1 MQWKIDPGTWV
12 QYVCVL
18 AVVVAFVMLGGVHPG
33 ESRDACANRVA
44 WATGS
49 CTADL
54 EQKRA
59 PDLAA
64 GAHRVAES
72 RGDSRTS
79 APNES

>member
-1 MQWKIDPGTWV
+1 MQWKVNSGTWI
-12 QYVCVL
+12 QYGCVL
-18 AVVVAFVMLGGVHPG
+18 AVVVAFVVLGGVQPG

-54 EQKRA
+54 EQRKA

-72 RGDSRTS
+72 RVDSTTS
-79 APNES
+79 AQNES

>member
-1 MQWKIDPGTWV
+1 MQWKVNSGTWI
-12 QYVCVL
+12 QYGCVL
-18 AVVVAFVMLGGVHPG
+18 AVVVAFVALGGIQPG
-33 ESRDACANRVA
+33 GSRDACANRVA

-59 PDLAA
+59 PNLSA

-72 RGDSRTS
+72 RGDSGTS
-79 APNES
+79 APNKS